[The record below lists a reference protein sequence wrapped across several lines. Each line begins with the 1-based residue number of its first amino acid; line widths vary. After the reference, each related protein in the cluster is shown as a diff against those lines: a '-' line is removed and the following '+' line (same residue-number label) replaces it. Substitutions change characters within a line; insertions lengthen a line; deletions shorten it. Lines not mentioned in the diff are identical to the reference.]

1 MKGTVHRTTFCDL
14 MPAAP
19 AHAMGKEIHMSGNT
33 NSIDRRDF
41 LKKSL
46 FTGAASFG
54 ALSGLGTQNL
64 FAEGDGL
71 PDMVAVKNGEPDIM
85 FDKAMEAYGGMTRFV
100 KKGATVVVK
109 PNMSWNRPPEMAATT
124 NPGLVKKVV
133 QSCFEAG
140 AKQVYVFD
148 HTCADWKMSYEN
160 SGVQESA
167 QQGGAVVLPA
177 NDSKD
182 YIAVENPEAQTL
194 KSFKVHQ
201 QLMDADVLINV
212 PVLKHHGS
220 TGMTSA
226 MKNLMGLVD
235 DRRFYHRSG
244 LNECIAEFCLYKK
257 PTLNIVDA
265 YRVTMNNG
273 PQRARPEDLKLM
285 KYLMVATDIVAIDAA
300 SAMVLGRQ
308 PGDIKHVQIG
318 HDLKIGT
325 MNLDALKIQRIAL

>member
-1 MKGTVHRTTFCDL
+1 
-14 MPAAP
+14 
-19 AHAMGKEIHMSGNT
+19 MSEKI
-33 NSIDRRDF
+33 SINRRDF
-41 LKKSL
+41 LKKSV
-46 FTGAASFG
+46 FTGVASYG
-54 ALSGLGTQNL
+54 TLSEFGTQNL

-85 FDKAMEAYGGMTRFV
+85 FDRAMDAYGGMTRFV
-100 KKGATVVVK
+100 KNGATVVVK

-133 QSCFEAG
+133 QSCLEAG

-167 QQGGAVVLPA
+167 QRAGAVVLPA

-182 YIAVENPEAQTL
+182 YVAVENPGAETL
-194 KSFKVHQ
+194 KRFKVHE
-201 QLMDADVLINV
+201 QLMNADVLINV

-220 TGMTSA
+220 TGMTAA

-235 DRRFYHRSG
+235 DRRFYHKNG
-244 LNECIAEFCLYKK
+244 LNQCIAEFCLYKK

-265 YRVTMNNG
+265 YLVTMSNG
-273 PQRARPEDLKLM
+273 PQRARPQDLKLM
-285 KYLMVATDIVAIDAA
+285 KYLMVSTDIVAIDTA
-300 SAMVLGRQ
+300 SAKILGKK
-308 PGDIKHVQIG
+308 PENIKHVQIG

>member
-1 MKGTVHRTTFCDL
+1 
-14 MPAAP
+14 
-19 AHAMGKEIHMSGNT
+19 MSRDT
-33 NSIDRRDF
+33 KSMDRRDF
-41 LKKSL
+41 LRKSVL
-46 FTGAASFG
+46 TGVASYG
-54 ALSGLGTQNL
+54 ALTEFGTRDV

-71 PDMVAVKNGEPDIM
+71 PDMVAVKNGEPDVM
-85 FDKAMEAYGGMTRFV
+85 FDKAMDAYGGMTRFV
-100 KKGATVVVK
+100 KNGATVVVK

-124 NPGLVKKVV
+124 NPALVKKVV
-133 QSCFEAG
+133 QSCLEAG

-177 NDSKD
+177 NDSKE
-182 YIAVENPEAQTL
+182 YVAVENPGAQTL
-194 KSFKVHQ
+194 KSFKIHE

-235 DRRFYHRSG
+235 DRRFYHSNG
-244 LNECIAEFCLYKK
+244 LNQCIAEFCLYKK

-265 YRVTMNNG
+265 YRVTMKNG
-273 PQRARPEDLKLM
+273 PQRAKPEDLKLM
-285 KYLMVATDIVAIDAA
+285 KYLMVSTDIVAIDAA
-300 SAMVLGRQ
+300 SAKILGRK
-308 PGDIKHVQIG
+308 PEDVKHVQIG